1 MSVPQ
6 TSTCVVTL
14 GGGASSSYVMQEGNW
29 KLIDCSGKIKVA
41 SVVAGNAAIIVS
53 KNGTAV
59 FPAAGGVMNL
69 PAGTQIQKNS
79 PAGTPFSPT
88 LVVAS
93 DTVATLAQGDTLS
106 LTSDTTGQVEVYITL
121 QRV

>member
-1 MSVPQ
+1 MAVPQ

-14 GGGASSSYVMQEGNW
+14 GATTSASYVMQEGNW
-29 KLIDCSGKIKVA
+29 KLIGCSGKIKVA
-41 SVVAGNAAIIVS
+41 SAVAGNATITVS

-59 FPAAGGVMNL
+59 YPAAGGVMNL

-106 LTSDTTGQVEVYITL
+106 LASDTTGQVEVYITL